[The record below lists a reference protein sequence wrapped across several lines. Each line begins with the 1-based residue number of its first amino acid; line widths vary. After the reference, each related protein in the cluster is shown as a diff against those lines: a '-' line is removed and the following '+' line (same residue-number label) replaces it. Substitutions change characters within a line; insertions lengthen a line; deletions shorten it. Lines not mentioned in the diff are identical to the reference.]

1 MKLIESV
8 LRERGKDLKLSWR
21 IRMFKRMKLQLIE
34 KLEVVDKILLELE
47 EKSKEVVVLSCGKEL
62 KIGDVSELSDEDLRL
77 LEAHILRNEPHS
89 GSDDLFIE
97 VVDEL
102 RYRESEMIE
111 CIEEE
116 LRK

>member
-116 LRK
+116 LKK